1 MELLQSGA
9 IRCNPV
15 PSACTR
21 RGELVQGGVSDADEH
36 VMRLPRGFRVAGGE
50 LLVAHVC
57 LLYRAAC
64 GVLRGRGEVRGVR
77 ERRGGEGEVRR
88 DG

>member
-1 MELLQSGA
+1 MELLQSGAIRCNPVQSGA

-64 GVLRGRGEVRGVR
+64 GVLRGRGR
-77 ERRGGEGEVRR
+77 EGER
-88 DG
+88 